1 MQLQEAKVAGGA
13 AAAKEEAA
21 ARGDDQPLTT
31 QEPSPNMAG
40 LSLADKA

>member
-1 MQLQEAKVAGGA
+1 MQLQEAKVAGGP

-31 QEPSPNMAG
+31 QEPRPNMAG
-40 LSLADKA
+40 LSLGDKA